1 MPSDRGPCWWRSCEP
16 VCEALPWALA
26 LAGFV
31 DQLLKQ
37 SLRGKEDRRDRAQR
51 QGGEEP
57 TAQRS
62 LNTGGRELMLA
73 HLLLCDRR
81 QAGRARF

>member
-16 VCEALPWALA
+16 VCEALPSALA

-37 SLRGKEDRRDRAQR
+37 SLRGKEDRWDRVHR
-51 QGGEEP
+51 RGREEP
-57 TAQRS
+57 TAQLS
-62 LNTGGRELMLA
+62 LNTGGIELMLA
-73 HLLLCDRR
+73 HLLLCGRR
-81 QAGRARF
+81 QVGRARF